1 MLSFDGQVFRMIV
14 REELN
19 TRIIEESVIDVPQ
32 YVSVFLSNVCQM
44 VQTIHLHRR

>member
-1 MLSFDGQVFRMIV
+1 MMTV

-19 TRIIEESVIDVPQ
+19 MRIMEECIVDVLQ
-32 YVSVFLSNVCQM
+32 YVFVYLSNVCQM